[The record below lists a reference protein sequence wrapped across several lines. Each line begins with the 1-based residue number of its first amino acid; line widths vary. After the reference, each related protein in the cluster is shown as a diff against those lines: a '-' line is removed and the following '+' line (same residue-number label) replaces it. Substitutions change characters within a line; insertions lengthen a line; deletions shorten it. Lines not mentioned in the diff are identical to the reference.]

1 MLGEK
6 IQNTILFILLV
17 LLERMPLP
25 DMIYIYYGSEMGTG
39 EGFAEDLGKFL
50 TEKGIK
56 NTVLDIDEFEESEIV
71 EQPLCIFFFSTYG
84 SSRAFFAWMK
94 SNCGDPT
101 VMAKV
106 QYAMFGLGDHNYPHY
121 QSASIL
127 ADGLLQ
133 KMGARPIMELR
144 KGDAAEDIDGD
155 FQTWQNDL
163 YQKLLTL

>member
-1 MLGEK
+1 MLGK
-6 IQNTILFILLV
+6 RIQIIFSLFLV

-84 SSRAFFAWMK
+84 NGVPTRLFF
-94 SNCGDPT
+94 
-101 VMAKV
+101 
-106 QYAMFGLGDHNYPHY
+106 FLF
-121 QSASIL
+121 
-127 ADGLLQ
+127 
-133 KMGARPIMELR
+133 E
-144 KGDAAEDIDGD
+144 
-155 FQTWQNDL
+155 
-163 YQKLLTL
+163 

>member
-1 MLGEK
+1 MKQSHVTGLPFQYHQIGEISLATVSRILVRFLYISRNSKKLGEK
-6 IQNTILFILLV
+6 KHIIISLFLV

-84 SSRAFFAWMK
+84 NGVPTRLFFFLFEW
-94 SNCGDPT
+94 
-101 VMAKV
+101 
-106 QYAMFGLGDHNYPHY
+106 
-121 QSASIL
+121 
-127 ADGLLQ
+127 
-133 KMGARPIMELR
+133 
-144 KGDAAEDIDGD
+144 
-155 FQTWQNDL
+155 
-163 YQKLLTL
+163 

>member
-1 MLGEK
+1 MDGWAMKQSHVTGLPFQHHQIGEISLAIVSRILIRFLYISRNSKKLGEK
-6 IQNTILFILLV
+6 KHIIVSLLLV

-84 SSRAFFAWMK
+84 NGVPTRLFFFLFEW
-94 SNCGDPT
+94 
-101 VMAKV
+101 
-106 QYAMFGLGDHNYPHY
+106 
-121 QSASIL
+121 
-127 ADGLLQ
+127 
-133 KMGARPIMELR
+133 
-144 KGDAAEDIDGD
+144 
-155 FQTWQNDL
+155 
-163 YQKLLTL
+163 

>member
-84 SSRAFFAWMK
+84 NGVPTLLFF
-94 SNCGDPT
+94 
-101 VMAKV
+101 
-106 QYAMFGLGDHNYPHY
+106 FLF
-121 QSASIL
+121 
-127 ADGLLQ
+127 
-133 KMGARPIMELR
+133 E
-144 KGDAAEDIDGD
+144 
-155 FQTWQNDL
+155 
-163 YQKLLTL
+163 

>member
-1 MLGEK
+1 MDGRAMKQSHVTGLPSQHHQIGEISLAIVSRILVRFLYISGNSKKLGERIHIIFK
-6 IQNTILFILLV
+6 LFLV

-84 SSRAFFAWMK
+84 NGVPTRLFFFLFEW
-94 SNCGDPT
+94 
-101 VMAKV
+101 
-106 QYAMFGLGDHNYPHY
+106 
-121 QSASIL
+121 
-127 ADGLLQ
+127 
-133 KMGARPIMELR
+133 
-144 KGDAAEDIDGD
+144 
-155 FQTWQNDL
+155 
-163 YQKLLTL
+163 